1 MRLSEIMTPESL
13 RANDGS
19 GNELRPMNFDPLEV
33 LSYLEKGFV
42 SSPLDRWFTGDSP
55 PSLAPSDVI
64 IRPFNSVRSAVE
76 TARSFLRKQ
85 LSDERRSAT
94 DDTSKIDMTEDD
106 RRASRGSEMSVVSS
120 MCAWFQIRVV
130 KADNTF
136 DSICWD
142 IASDGSGPPTRRRRK
157 GGGA

>member
-1 MRLSEIMTPESL
+1 MRLSEITTPESL

-85 LSDERRSAT
+85 LSDEGRNAT
-94 DDTSKIDMTEDD
+94 DDTSKTEDD
-106 RRASRGSEMSVVSS
+106 RRASRGSEMSVVSL
-120 MCAWFQIRVV
+120 MCAWFQIR
-130 KADNTF
+130 
-136 DSICWD
+136 
-142 IASDGSGPPTRRRRK
+142 G
-157 GGGA
+157 